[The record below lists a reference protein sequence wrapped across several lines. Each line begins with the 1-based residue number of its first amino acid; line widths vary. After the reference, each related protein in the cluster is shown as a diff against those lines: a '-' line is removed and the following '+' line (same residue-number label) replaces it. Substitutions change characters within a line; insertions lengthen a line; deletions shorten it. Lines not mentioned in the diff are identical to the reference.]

1 MIDHDSFES
10 GYLEDGDES
19 QQISEIRRARLSFKT
34 KFSDDWKAKLKVNF
48 SSDSAEIKD
57 AYIKYQGWDWANLT
71 IGQQKEGFGL
81 EKQAH
86 SRDALLIE
94 RSLVTSALAPGR
106 SIGANLSGGEHS
118 FNWQLGYFQLDE
130 DESSSAITGRF
141 AWLPWRQENE
151 LVHIGFGFSE
161 RDLNG
166 SEFRINEKMEVHT
179 ADSLIEGEKLQA
191 ESESL
196 QGIELLWQQSGF
208 TAMAEWQQSKITD
221 TANLDYDYHGGY
233 LQMSYQLSG
242 DVRKYKQGELGK
254 VMTPGWE
261 LTSRYSQFSLVTENT
276 DVKIYSLGANY
287 TVNKHVK
294 FMANIINA
302 QQFENSINISTD
314 NAVSLRAQYT
324 F

>member
-1 MIDHDSFES
+1 MKNRNSWLDRSPSVALVFSCLLMSPDALSNKVKISGDLMIDHDSFES

-118 FNWQLGYFQLDE
+118 FNWQLGYF
-130 DESSSAITGRF
+130 
-141 AWLPWRQENE
+141 N
-151 LVHIGFGFSE
+151 
-161 RDLNG
+161 
-166 SEFRINEKMEVHT
+166 
-179 ADSLIEGEKLQA
+179 
-191 ESESL
+191 
-196 QGIELLWQQSGF
+196 
-208 TAMAEWQQSKITD
+208 
-221 TANLDYDYHGGY
+221 
-233 LQMSYQLSG
+233 
-242 DVRKYKQGELGK
+242 
-254 VMTPGWE
+254 
-261 LTSRYSQFSLVTENT
+261 
-276 DVKIYSLGANY
+276 
-287 TVNKHVK
+287 
-294 FMANIINA
+294 
-302 QQFENSINISTD
+302 
-314 NAVSLRAQYT
+314 
-324 F
+324 